1 MQVLK
6 PFTFYLLPF
15 TSNNM
20 YAYIDGRLVFKSP
33 AYVVIDAG
41 GVGYHINISL
51 NTYSLLT
58 NTERCKLFTW
68 LHVKED
74 AHTLYG
80 FADEGE
86 RRLFL
91 HLISIPGIG
100 PNTGR
105 MMLSSVTPVEIQAA
119 IISGNVS
126 LIQRIK
132 GIGPKS
138 AQRVILELQD
148 KLRKEGSET
157 LNTAP
162 ANKTVKEEALAALVM
177 LGFARNTAEKVLEQE
192 INKNGDTLTVEQLIK
207 FALKSL

>member
-1 MQVLK
+1 
-6 PFTFYLLPF
+6 
-15 TSNNM
+15 M
-20 YAYIDGRLVFKSP
+20 YAYIDGKLAFKSP
-33 AYVVIDAG
+33 SYVVIETA

-51 NTYSLLT
+51 NTFSKIGSA
-58 NTERCKLFTW
+58 ERCKLFTW

-91 HLISIPGIG
+91 HLISVSGIG

-105 MMLSSVTPVEIQAA
+105 MMLSSITPEEIQTA
-119 IISGNVS
+119 IIKGNVP

-138 AQRVILELQD
+138 AQRLILELQD
-148 KLRKEGSET
+148 KLKKEGPDS
-157 LNTAP
+157 LISAP
-162 ANKTVKEEALAALVM
+162 ADKTVKDEALSALVM
-177 LGFARNTAEKVLEQE
+177 LGFARNAAEKVLEQE
-192 INKNGDTLTVEQLIK
+192 VNKNEAELTVEQLIK
-207 FALKSL
+207 SALKNL

>member
-1 MQVLK
+1 
-6 PFTFYLLPF
+6 
-15 TSNNM
+15 M
-20 YAYIDGRLVFKSP
+20 YAYIDGKLAFKS
-33 AYVVIDAG
+33 AAFVVIDVG

-51 NTYSLLT
+51 NTYSKIGDS
-58 NTERCKLFTW
+58 ERCKLFTW

-80 FADEGE
+80 FIDEGE

-91 HLISIPGIG
+91 HLISISGIG

-105 MMLSSVTPVEIQAA
+105 MMLSSITPEEIQNA
-119 IISGNVS
+119 IISGNVA

-148 KLRKEGSET
+148 KLRKEGSDT
-157 LNTAP
+157 LSTVP
-162 ANKTVKEEALAALVM
+162 LNKTVREEALSALVM
-177 LGFARNTAEKVLEQE
+177 LGFVRNAAEKVLDNE
-192 INKNGDTLTVEQLIK
+192 ISKNNSDLTVEQLIK
-207 FALKSL
+207 SALKAL

>member
-1 MQVLK
+1 
-6 PFTFYLLPF
+6 
-15 TSNNM
+15 M
-20 YAYIDGRLVFKSP
+20 YAYIDGKLAFKSP
-33 AYVVIDAG
+33 SYVVIDAG

-51 NTYSLLT
+51 HTYGQLGT
-58 NTERCKLFTW
+58 TERCKLYTW

-74 AHTLYG
+74 GHTLYG

-91 HLISIPGIG
+91 HLISISGIG

-105 MMLSSVTPVEIQAA
+105 MMLSSITPTEIQNA
-119 IISGNVS
+119 IIGGNVA

-148 KLRKEGSET
+148 KLRKEGPDT
-157 LNTAP
+157 LTVMP
-162 ANKTVKEEALAALVM
+162 INKTAKDEALSALVM
-177 LGFARNTAEKVLEQE
+177 LGFVRNAAEKILEQE
-192 INKNGDTLTVEQLIK
+192 INKNTEDLTVEQLIK
-207 FALKSL
+207 YALKNL

>member
-1 MQVLK
+1 
-6 PFTFYLLPF
+6 
-15 TSNNM
+15 M
-20 YAYIDGRLVFKSP
+20 YAYIDGKLVFKN
-33 AYVVIDAG
+33 AAFVVIDAN

-51 NTYSLLT
+51 NTYSKLGD
-58 NTERCKLFTW
+58 NERCKLFTW

-80 FADEGE
+80 FIDEGE

-91 HLISIPGIG
+91 HLISISGIG

-105 MMLSSVTPVEIQAA
+105 MMLSSVTPEEIQNA

-138 AQRVILELQD
+138 AQRIILELQD
-148 KLRKEGSET
+148 KLRKEGADT
-157 LNTAP
+157 LSPAP
-162 ANKTVKEEALAALVM
+162 LNKTVREEALSALVM
-177 LGFARNTAEKVLEQE
+177 LGFARNAAEKVIEQE
-192 INKNGDTLTVEQLIK
+192 LNKNNGDITVEQLIK
-207 FALKSL
+207 AALKSL

>member
-1 MQVLK
+1 
-6 PFTFYLLPF
+6 
-15 TSNNM
+15 M
-20 YAYIDGRLVFKSP
+20 YAYIDGKLVSKNAAF
-33 AYVVIDAG
+33 VVIDAG

-51 NTYSLLT
+51 NTYSKLGKS
-58 NTERCKLFTW
+58 ESCKLFTW

-91 HLISIPGIG
+91 HLISISGIG
-100 PNTGR
+100 PNTAR
-105 MMLSSVTPVEIQAA
+105 MMLSSITPEEIQNA

-138 AQRVILELQD
+138 AQRIILELQD
-148 KLRKEGSET
+148 KLRKEGADT
-157 LNTAP
+157 LSVAP
-162 ANKTVKEEALAALVM
+162 LNKTVRDEALSALVM
-177 LGFARNTAEKVLEQE
+177 LGFARNAAEKVIEQE
-192 INKNGDTLTVEQLIK
+192 INKNNNELTVEQLIK
-207 FALKSL
+207 SALKNL

>member
-1 MQVLK
+1 
-6 PFTFYLLPF
+6 
-15 TSNNM
+15 M
-20 YAYIDGRLVFKSP
+20 YAYIEGKLAFKSA

-51 NTYSLLT
+51 NTYSKIGDA
-58 NTERCKLFTW
+58 ERCKLFTW

-91 HLISIPGIG
+91 HLISVAGIG

-105 MMLSSVTPVEIQAA
+105 MMLSSITPEEIQQG
-119 IISGNVS
+119 IIAGNVT

-138 AQRVILELQD
+138 AQRVILELKD
-148 KLRKEGSET
+148 KLQKEGSET
-157 LNTAP
+157 LAP
-162 ANKTVKEEALAALVM
+162 VSVNHSVKDEALSALVM
-177 LGFARNTAEKVLEQE
+177 LGFQRNIAEKVLEQE
-192 INKNGDTLTVEQLIK
+192 LNKHNGNLTLLTVEQLIK

>member
-1 MQVLK
+1 
-6 PFTFYLLPF
+6 
-15 TSNNM
+15 M

-33 AYVVIDAG
+33 AYVVIDAN

-51 NTYSLLT
+51 NTYSLLGDA
-58 NTERCKLFTW
+58 ERCKLFTW

-80 FADEGE
+80 FADESE
-86 RRLFL
+86 RNLFL
-91 HLISIPGIG
+91 HLISISGIG

-105 MMLSSVTPVEIQAA
+105 MMLSSITPAEIQTA
-119 IISGNVS
+119 IVNGNVAV
-126 LIQRIK
+126 IQRIK

-148 KLRKEGSET
+148 KLRKEGAVSA
-157 LNTAP
+157 NTPVA
-162 ANKTVKEEALAALVM
+162 KTAKDEALAALVM
-177 LGFARNTAEKVLEQE
+177 LGFARNAAEKVLDQE
-192 INKNGDTLTVEQLIK
+192 LNRNGGTLTVEELIK

>member
-1 MQVLK
+1 
-6 PFTFYLLPF
+6 
-15 TSNNM
+15 M
-20 YAYIDGRLVFKSP
+20 YAYIDGKLVFKS
-33 AYVVIDAG
+33 AAFVVIDAG

-51 NTYSLLT
+51 NTYSQLGT
-58 NTERCKLFTW
+58 AERCKLFTW

-80 FADEGE
+80 FIDEGE

-91 HLISIPGIG
+91 HLISISGIG

-105 MMLSSVTPVEIQAA
+105 MMLSSITPQEIQNA

-148 KLRKEGSET
+148 KLRKEGSDT
-157 LNTAP
+157 LSTTPIDKTA
-162 ANKTVKEEALAALVM
+162 KDEALSALVM
-177 LGFARNTAEKVLEQE
+177 LGFARNVAEKALEQE
-192 INKNGDTLTVEQLIK
+192 INKNSAELSVEQLIK
-207 FALKSL
+207 SALKSL

>member
-1 MQVLK
+1 MLSTLSFKQID
-6 PFTFYLLPF
+6 YRE
-15 TSNNM
+15 NM
-20 YAYIDGRLVFKSP
+20 YAYIDGKLVFKSP

-51 NTYSLLT
+51 HTYSLLADA
-58 NTERCKLFTW
+58 ERCKLFIW

-91 HLISIPGIG
+91 HLISISGIG

-105 MMLSSVTPVEIQAA
+105 MMLSSITPVEIQTA
-119 IISGNVS
+119 IINGNVA

-157 LNTAP
+157 LSTAP
-162 ANKTVKEEALAALVM
+162 ASKNVRDEALAALVM
-177 LGFARNTAEKVLEQE
+177 LGFARNVAEKVLDQE
-192 INKNGDTLTVEQLIK
+192 INKNDSSISVEQLIK

>member
-1 MQVLK
+1 
-6 PFTFYLLPF
+6 
-15 TSNNM
+15 M
-20 YAYIDGRLVFKSP
+20 YAYIDGKLAFKS
-33 AYVVIDAG
+33 AAFVVIDVG

-51 NTYSLLT
+51 NTYSKIG
-58 NTERCKLFTW
+58 NSERCKLFTW

-80 FADEGE
+80 FIDEGE

-91 HLISIPGIG
+91 HLISISGIG

-105 MMLSSVTPVEIQAA
+105 MMLSSITPEEIQNA
-119 IISGNVS
+119 IISGNVA

-148 KLRKEGSET
+148 KLRKEGPDT
-157 LNTAP
+157 LSTVP
-162 ANKTVKEEALAALVM
+162 LNKTVREEALSALVM
-177 LGFARNTAEKVLEQE
+177 LGFVRNAAEKVLDNE
-192 INKNGDTLTVEQLIK
+192 ISKNNSDLTVEQLIK
-207 FALKSL
+207 SALKAL